1 MIRQAVIVG
10 ATSGIGLE
18 VARAMWQKGIT
29 LGVAGRRTER
39 LDAFARECGS
49 RVFTQEIDVTREDAP
64 ERLLSLIDRMGGVD
78 LIFLCSG
85 IGSQNPELDPSVEL
99 RTVETNA
106 VGFTRMITAAY
117 RYFKGKGGGHIAAV
131 TSIAGTK
138 GLGIAASYSATKRY
152 QNIYIQCLAQMSAM
166 NGDRVRFTDI
176 RPGFVDTDLLKSG
189 KFPMLMKPD
198 YVARI
203 IVRAVMR
210 RRRVIVVDWRYA
222 VLVALWRMIPR
233 CIWERMKVK
242 N

>member
-1 MIRQAVIVG
+1 
-10 ATSGIGLE
+10 
-18 VARAMWQKGIT
+18 
-29 LGVAGRRTER
+29 
-39 LDAFARECGS
+39 
-49 RVFTQEIDVTREDAP
+49 
-64 ERLLSLIDRMGGVD
+64 
-78 LIFLCSG
+78 
-85 IGSQNPELDPSVEL
+85 
-99 RTVETNA
+99 
-106 VGFTRMITAAY
+106 
-117 RYFKGKGGGHIAAV
+117 
-131 TSIAGTK
+131 
-138 GLGIAASYSATKRY
+138 
-152 QNIYIQCLAQMSAM
+152 MSAM

-210 RRRVIVVDWRYA
+210 RRRVVVVDWRYA